1 MSQTLIGRKIGMTQI
16 YREDGRAVPVTLVE
30 SGPCVVTQ
38 VKREKADGASRPN
51 GYNALQIGF
60 GALKPFDARSTRR
73 HGATKPQ
80 SGHAKKAGVT
90 PPERTLEVPWDG
102 QGEVKAGQ
110 QLTCKMFE
118 GVKFV
123 DVTGTSK
130 GRGMA
135 GVVKRYKFGGGPAT
149 HGQSDRQR
157 APGSIA
163 GGNSD
168 PSRVWKGKR
177 MPGHMGAVRR
187 TVRNLELVRIDADR
201 SLLLIHG
208 AVPGP
213 NGGWL
218 IVRKSKTKSNSAGSS
233 AKTA

>member
-16 YREDGRAVPVTLVE
+16 YTQDGKCIPVTLVE

-38 VKREKADGASRPN
+38 IKRETTD
-51 GYNALQIGF
+51 GYNALQIGLGSYKRKSF
-60 GALKPFDARSTRR
+60 TRPMLGHQIPKTPGQNPEARKKHLTDE
-73 HGATKPQ
+73 
-80 SGHAKKAGVT
+80 AKSFRSVRIIR
-90 PPERTLEVPWDG
+90 EIPWDG
-102 QGEVKAGQ
+102 QGEVQPGQ
-110 QLTCKMFE
+110 QITCKVFE

-135 GVVKRYKFGGGPAT
+135 GVVKRYRFRGGPAT
-149 HGQSDRQR
+149 HGQSDRER

-168 PSRVWKGKR
+168 PSRVWKGKK

-187 TVRNLELVRIDADR
+187 TVRNLELVRIDADK
-201 SLLLIHG
+201 SLLLIQG

-218 IVRKSKTKSNSAGSS
+218 IVRKSKTKT
-233 AKTA
+233 AKAT